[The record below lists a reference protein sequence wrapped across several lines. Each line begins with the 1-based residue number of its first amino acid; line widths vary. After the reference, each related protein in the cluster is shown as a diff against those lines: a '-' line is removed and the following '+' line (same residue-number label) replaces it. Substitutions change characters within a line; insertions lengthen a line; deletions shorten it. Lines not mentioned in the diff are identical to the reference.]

1 MTYERRIARGV
12 ALLDAVVPDWRDRVN
27 PVTLD
32 TGSLMWCVAAQ
43 AVDAVGRRLS
53 FDEVLDELGAPRRDA
68 STSITGVRY
77 AWAHRHGF
85 EASLVDQHALADRT
99 GRRDY
104 PTLTAEWRRYLAGEL
119 DLPAVTTTDIDE
131 ELSYR

>member
-12 ALLDAVVPDWRDRVN
+12 ALLDAVVPGWRDRVN

-32 TGSLMWCVAAQ
+32 TGSLTWCVAAQ
-43 AVDAVGRRLS
+43 AVDAAGRRLS
-53 FDEVLDELGAPRRDA
+53 YDEVLDELGAPRRDD
-68 STSITGVRY
+68 STSITGARY

-85 EASLVDQHALADRT
+85 EASLVDQHPLADRT

-104 PTLTAEWRRYLAGEL
+104 PTLTAEWRRYLTGEL
-119 DLPAVTTTDIDE
+119 DLPAATTSDIEE